1 MVRDWLVLRQH
12 GLVYPCGPRKAS
24 GGSCMEDGMSVGARS
39 QPSSSM
45 PHPAAS
51 WATMGSWTLLD
62 RTSTPADSLAPAK
75 ADALTCVQLCFSSL
89 AHSLLLASTGPDRCF
104 VSVCKTDTQEL
115 QCLWSFM
122 LQLTPHKV
130 GVGQLSRNLRQAL
143 SVVVRTSGWME
154 PAGWKGREKQLLR
167 SQAVLPCLCMCL
179 HDTEGPW
186 LIEDRSQGYDV
197 RPYQA
202 HSANSHL

>member
-1 MVRDWLVLRQH
+1 MARDWLVLRQH

-24 GGSCMEDGMSVGARS
+24 GGTCMEDEMSVGARS

-75 ADALTCVQLCFSSL
+75 ADALTCAQLCFSSL
-89 AHSLLLASTGPDRCF
+89 AHSLLLASTGPDRRF

-143 SVVVRTSGWME
+143 SVVVRTSGWNLL
-154 PAGWKGREKQLLR
+154 AGRAERSSRCVPRLSSRVCACVCMTLR
-167 SQAVLPCLCMCL
+167 
-179 HDTEGPW
+179 
-186 LIEDRSQGYDV
+186 V
-197 RPYQA
+197 RG
-202 HSANSHL
+202 

>member
-24 GGSCMEDGMSVGARS
+24 GGSCMEDEMSVGARS

-75 ADALTCVQLCFSSL
+75 ADALTYAQVCFSSL
-89 AHSLLLASTGPDRCF
+89 AAQSPVGEHWSRQMFCVRVQNRHTGASVF
-104 VSVCKTDTQEL
+104 VELYASVD
-115 QCLWSFM
+115 S
-122 LQLTPHKV
+122 
-130 GVGQLSRNLRQAL
+130 S
-143 SVVVRTSGWME
+143 
-154 PAGWKGREKQLLR
+154 
-167 SQAVLPCLCMCL
+167 
-179 HDTEGPW
+179 
-186 LIEDRSQGYDV
+186 
-197 RPYQA
+197 
-202 HSANSHL
+202 